1 MTQSLVPL
9 PRSPWRSPGPWLAL
23 VVAVMMAFNAW
34 QAFTQPQAFA
44 ARFGTPGAANASTA
58 FVTVYASRAL
68 FLAAITTVLLATR
81 QYRALGWF
89 AAVATVMP
97 LADLIQVSAAGGST
111 AILAR
116 HLAIAIY
123 LAVTAALLLRLA
135 RRTPLEGAPG

>member
-1 MTQSLVPL
+1 MSKPFSSS
-9 PRSPWRSPGPWLAL
+9 PHSPWRSPGPWLAL
-23 VVAVMMAFNAW
+23 LIALMMAFNAW
-34 QAFTQPQAFA
+34 QSFAQPQAFV
-44 ARFGTPGAANASTA
+44 ARFGTPGAADASAA

-68 FLAAITTVLLATR
+68 FLAAFTAALLATR

-135 RRTPLEGAPG
+135 QREHQAGAAT